1 MTRFHGIIIS
11 YAFWCNKT
19 PIDWIFG
26 WQQLNCYPGHQLLPL
41 VSPLPTVGVAGKNKL
56 AVALIRVNKCI
67 IISKKGKLALCN
79 SAPHFTASWN
89 SVWWQNYRYNN
100 VQKTIFHMGHYS
112 MVHRCS
118 SPNNWIMKYN
128 LRLICINSLLILWFV
143 DRNWYFHIVTV
154 NFHFCLF

>member
-41 VSPLPTVGVAGKNKL
+41 VSPLPIVGVAGKNKL

-79 SAPHFTASWN
+79 SAPPPPPPTLLHHEIVSGDKITDIIMSKRLYFIWDIILWYIDAPVQTTESWN
-89 SVWWQNYRYNN
+89 IIW
-100 VQKTIFHMGHYS
+100 G
-112 MVHRCS
+112 
-118 SPNNWIMKYN
+118 
-128 LRLICINSLLILWFV
+128 
-143 DRNWYFHIVTV
+143 
-154 NFHFCLF
+154 